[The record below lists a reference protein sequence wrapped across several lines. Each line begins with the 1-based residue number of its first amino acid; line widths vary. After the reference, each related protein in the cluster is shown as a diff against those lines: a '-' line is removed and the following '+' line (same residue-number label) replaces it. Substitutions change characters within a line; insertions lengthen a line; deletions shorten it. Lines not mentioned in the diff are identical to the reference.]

1 MKRAIAIL
9 TLGFALCGV
18 CLGLSQQTGRS
29 PSPAAHEPERQARV
43 ETGLRFEAF
52 DLFVDSGEISLAAYQ
67 IEVVAGDDVTNV
79 RKAGGTPAPPE
90 AKASKTKITLV
101 GVEGGEHAAFKNA
114 PYYDPAALHEDQL
127 KDRIIL
133 AAFNTGPDLPTGK
146 TRVARIHIQVEGP
159 GGEPTFTVIVKA
171 AATADGTKIQA
182 TAAAAAAGD
191 AR

>member
-1 MKRAIAIL
+1 MKRLMMIL
-9 TLGFALCGV
+9 TLGLCAA
-18 CLGLSQQTGRS
+18 CLGLSQQPEPNAPNET
-29 PSPAAHEPERQARV
+29 PAHIKAD
-43 ETGLRFEAF
+43 TGLRFEAV
-52 DLFVDSGEISLAAYQ
+52 DLFVDSGQLPLSAYQ
-67 IEVVAGDDVTNV
+67 IEV
-79 RKAGGTPAPPE
+79 KAATQNGKPG
-90 AKASKTKITLV
+90 STKVKLV

-159 GGEPTFTVIVKA
+159 EPAFTVIVKA
-171 AATADGTKIQA
+171 AATADGTRIQ
-182 TAAAAAAGD
+182 AAAAAAGD

>member
-1 MKRAIAIL
+1 MKRVIAIL
-9 TLGFALCGV
+9 TLGLCV
-18 CLGLSQQTGRS
+18 ACLGLSQQPER
-29 PSPAAHEPERQARV
+29 HEPEAQARI

-52 DLFVDSGEISLAAYQ
+52 DLFVDSAQATLGAYQ
-67 IEVVAGDDVTNV
+67 IDV
-79 RKAGGTPAPPE
+79 KATTPAGKPGT
-90 AKASKTKITLV
+90 TKVTLV
-101 GVEGGEHAAFKNA
+101 GIEGGEHAAFKA
-114 PYYDPAALHEDQL
+114 PPHYDPAALHEDQL

-146 TRVARIHIQVEGP
+146 TRVARIHVQIEGP
-159 GGEPTFTVIVKA
+159 EPAFTVIVKA